1 MVANAE
7 GVYPIAP
14 TPFNDIGN
22 LDLHSAERMVD
33 IFLNYGATGI
43 TILGMMGEAPKLT
56 FEESLSLV
64 KTAIRS
70 VNNRVPVIVGVSSPG
85 FADMKQISNAVMDA
99 GASGVMVS
107 PVVGLKSN
115 EQILNYFDEV
125 VKAIGDDVPFVLQD
139 FPLGTNVV
147 MSADV
152 INKIVSTHRNC
163 TILKL
168 EDWPG
173 LEKIS
178 KLRSMKNTKETP
190 ILCGNGGI
198 FLPFEMERGAD
209 GAMTGYAFP
218 EMLIKIVELI
228 GSGRREEAHDLFDQH
243 LPLIRYET
251 QPGMGLSVR
260 KYVLKKRGIIDSDFV
275 RAPGPKLS
283 EVTISEVEWILQRIN
298 T

>member
-1 MVANAE
+1 MIANAE

-14 TPFNDIGN
+14 TPFNDVGN

-43 TILGMMGEAPKLT
+43 TILGMMGEAPKLI

-115 EQILNYFDEV
+115 EQILYYFDEV

-198 FLPFEMERGAD
+198 FLPFELERGAD

-228 GSGRREEAHDLFDQH
+228 GSGKREEAHDLFDQH

-283 EVTISEVEWILQRIN
+283 NVTISEVEWILHRIN

>member
-1 MVANAE
+1 MIANAD

-14 TPFNDIGN
+14 TPFNDVGN

-198 FLPFEMERGAD
+198 FLPFELERGAD

-228 GSGRREEAHDLFDQH
+228 GSGRREEAHDLFDKH

>member
-1 MVANAE
+1 MIANAE

-14 TPFNDIGN
+14 TPFNDVGN

-115 EQILNYFDEV
+115 EQILNYFEEV

-152 INKIVSTHRNC
+152 ICEIVSTHRNC

-198 FLPFEMERGAD
+198 FLPFELEREAD

-228 GSGRREEAHDLFDQH
+228 GSGKREEAHDLFDQH

>member
-1 MVANAE
+1 MIANAD

-14 TPFNDIGN
+14 TPFNDVGN

-228 GSGRREEAHDLFDQH
+228 GSGKREEAHDLFDQH

>member
-1 MVANAE
+1 MIANAE

-14 TPFNDIGN
+14 TPFNDVGN
-22 LDLHSAERMVD
+22 FDLHSAELMVD
-33 IFLNYGATGI
+33 IFLNYVATGI
-43 TILGMMGEAPKLT
+43 TILGMMGESPKLT

-99 GASGVMVS
+99 GASGDMVS

-152 INKIVSTHRNC
+152 I
-163 TILKL
+163 
-168 EDWPG
+168 
-173 LEKIS
+173 
-178 KLRSMKNTKETP
+178 
-190 ILCGNGGI
+190 
-198 FLPFEMERGAD
+198 
-209 GAMTGYAFP
+209 
-218 EMLIKIVELI
+218 
-228 GSGRREEAHDLFDQH
+228 
-243 LPLIRYET
+243 
-251 QPGMGLSVR
+251 
-260 KYVLKKRGIIDSDFV
+260 
-275 RAPGPKLS
+275 
-283 EVTISEVEWILQRIN
+283 
-298 T
+298 

>member
-1 MVANAE
+1 MIANAE

-152 INKIVSTHRNC
+152 IYEIVSTHRNC

-198 FLPFEMERGAD
+198 FLPFELERGAD

-218 EMLIKIVELI
+218 EMLMKIVELI
-228 GSGRREEAHDLFDQH
+228 GSGKREEAHDLFDKH

-283 EVTISEVEWILQRIN
+283 KVTISEVEWILQRIN

>member
-1 MVANAE
+1 MIANAE

-14 TPFNDIGN
+14 TPFNDVGN

-115 EQILNYFDEV
+115 EQILYYFDEV

-198 FLPFEMERGAD
+198 FLPFELERGAD

-218 EMLIKIVELI
+218 EMLMKIVELI
-228 GSGRREEAHDLFDQH
+228 GSGKREEAHDLFDQH

-283 EVTISEVEWILQRIN
+283 NVTISEVEWILQRIN

>member
-1 MVANAE
+1 MIANAD

-14 TPFNDIGN
+14 TPFNDVGN

-85 FADMKQISNAVMDA
+85 FADMEQISNAVMDA

-115 EQILNYFDEV
+115 EQILYYFDEV

-198 FLPFEMERGAD
+198 FLPFELERGAD

-228 GSGRREEAHDLFDQH
+228 GSGKREEAHDLFDQH

>member
-1 MVANAE
+1 MIANAD

-14 TPFNDIGN
+14 TPFNDVGN

-56 FEESLSLV
+56 FDESLSLV

-115 EQILNYFDEV
+115 EQILYYFDEV

-198 FLPFEMERGAD
+198 FLPFELERGAD

-228 GSGRREEAHDLFDQH
+228 GSGKREEAHDLFDQH